1 MYIVYN
7 VYVAHWGIQ
16 DCGEQRRLKKLL
28 VERTLKYKHYI
39 LCVSTAI
46 VQYHYIL
53 PYKLGGWVKLASH
66 KRSLTYHHQFSMVG
80 MHLMPCSCMCPTW
93 VSEVDFLLILFFLL
107 ASVVYT
113 CVSM

>member
-53 PYKLGGWVKLASH
+53 PYKHSIICTMEMQLQICKC
-66 KRSLTYHHQFSMVG
+66 KT
-80 MHLMPCSCMCPTW
+80 
-93 VSEVDFLLILFFLL
+93 
-107 ASVVYT
+107 
-113 CVSM
+113 